1 MSLISPVALM
11 TSNVPCGVQVAAVD
25 ILLTFVVYTA
35 ILTTMVVSLWSMTD
49 KPRKSK

>member
-11 TSNVPCGVQVAAVD
+11 TSNVSGGIQVASGD
-25 ILLTFVVYTA
+25 ILLTFIVYTA

-49 KPRKSK
+49 KLHKSK

>member
-1 MSLISPVALM
+1 MALLSPVVLM
-11 TSNVPCGVQVAAVD
+11 TSNVPGGIQVASGD

-49 KPRKSK
+49 KLRKIK